1 MIRLEQLSF
10 QYADSPYGVSNID
23 LSIRK
28 GECVVLTGPSGG
40 GKTTLTR
47 LLNGLAPGYYAGV
60 RTGRILLDGRDLEQL
75 AQHQIGRQVGSVF
88 QDPKSQFF
96 SSELTGEVAFACEN
110 YGLQQQEIRHRTNS
124 AIHTFALEPL
134 RERELDVLSSGEKQ
148 RVAIAAIYA
157 LGPHIYVCDEP
168 TANLD
173 WEGTRQLAQA
183 LRRLKAEGHT
193 LVIAEHR
200 LAWLRGIADRFLYL
214 RDGRLLWAKRP
225 EELEAMSAEER
236 ERYGLREAAERQMPA
251 LPPPEPVAASIRA
264 RGLSCKKNGIYIFRD
279 RSLSASAGRI
289 TAITGMNGAGKTS
302 LALVLAGLW
311 RESGG
316 SVEITGKPLGPAAR
330 RKLVWYGSNDTGTQF
345 FTDSVTKELLLN
357 GEQTTPR
364 LEQARALLK
373 RLGLYSYKD
382 VHPATLS
389 GGQKQRLSIACGL
402 LSGREILILDEPTSG
417 LDGGNMR
424 MIAEVLRD
432 TAGNGKTVLVITH
445 DDELIRDCCD
455 DCWNLNK

>member
-157 LGPHIYVCDEP
+157 LGPHIY
-168 TANLD
+168 
-173 WEGTRQLAQA
+173 GTS
-183 LRRLKAEGHT
+183 
-193 LVIAEHR
+193 
-200 LAWLRGIADRFLYL
+200 D
-214 RDGRLLWAKRP
+214 
-225 EELEAMSAEER
+225 
-236 ERYGLREAAERQMPA
+236 
-251 LPPPEPVAASIRA
+251 
-264 RGLSCKKNGIYIFRD
+264 
-279 RSLSASAGRI
+279 
-289 TAITGMNGAGKTS
+289 
-302 LALVLAGLW
+302 
-311 RESGG
+311 
-316 SVEITGKPLGPAAR
+316 
-330 RKLVWYGSNDTGTQF
+330 
-345 FTDSVTKELLLN
+345 
-357 GEQTTPR
+357 
-364 LEQARALLK
+364 
-373 RLGLYSYKD
+373 
-382 VHPATLS
+382 
-389 GGQKQRLSIACGL
+389 
-402 LSGREILILDEPTSG
+402 
-417 LDGGNMR
+417 
-424 MIAEVLRD
+424 
-432 TAGNGKTVLVITH
+432 
-445 DDELIRDCCD
+445 LIRTTAHAREMV
-455 DCWNLNK
+455 K